1 MRPFDYEHFKATTD
15 ELYAANST
23 ALAPEAMSQ
32 PSAVYCAPARLR
44 DELAHVFDQY
54 PLVVACSSDLGEPNS
69 YVSKDVCGTPVLVV
83 RQGDG
88 SARAFLNSC
97 RHRGTELVWGESSGC
112 SRRLTC
118 PYHGWTFGLDGRCVL
133 VPSAADNVPPPPRAH
148 LSTFAAD
155 ERYGLV
161 WLCVG
166 TPSTTIPHIAEEEDT
181 AFRRINTPVDVWNTS
196 CTRMTDNFLDI
207 THFPFVHTGTFGR
220 AQDTKVPKFSLE
232 QLSDDWYGY
241 AYEVQANNAD
251 LGTLV
256 SGQSVGVV
264 ERAMTSGFHLP
275 MDVVST
281 IRYNSG
287 LAHTLL
293 LLSTPIDDVTS
304 YFTFVVWRNDDF
316 SVSAEEIIRFDLA
329 IGAEDKR
336 MLEMVPGVLPLDQ
349 TTLVN
354 VQADKCSVEWRRRL
368 IEFMST

>member
-1 MRPFDYEHFKATTD
+1 MFENRAATSVLCSNPALRNSWYAVARSIDVGGAPVAVRLLGTD
-15 ELYAANST
+15 AVLYRGADG
-23 ALAPEAMSQ
+23 
-32 PSAVYCAPARLR
+32 V
-44 DELAHVFDQY
+44 
-54 PLVVACSSDLGEPNS
+54 VVAAPDRCPHREAPL
-69 YVSKDVCGTPVLVV
+69 SKGSVA
-83 RQGDG
+83 DG
-88 SARAFLNSC
+88 C
-97 RHRGTELVWGESSGC
+97 
-112 SRRLTC
+112 LTC